1 MDITGSVNAN
11 SSDLTLAAGD
21 QVEVVGDVNTDSSQL
36 SVVGDLIIGGD
47 LNANG
52 DSNAVSST
60 GQMDIT
66 GSVNA
71 NSSDLSLA
79 AGDLMIGGNLNANG
93 TADQISDLNIAA
105 SGQVEIVGD
114 IYTNSADLAL
124 SGNQLRFGGGVVEAA
139 SLRLTASGGDD
150 ESPVLFLN
158 QNGVRLSIDGDFNLD
173 SNAPAGV
180 AGLGTHGSLTLEAE
194 NIDLG
199 QSIITALGD
208 LQLIAN
214 DSLTVKDLNAVED
227 LILEGSE
234 LIIQSDEGRTVDM
247 ICGGDFVAD
256 VDSVTKIGN
265 GTFRF
270 ASTTGIELSQA
281 FLQSVGPK
289 YQIGQPDSNFNANSL
304 GKGTLRLLDATSIE
318 QPAQLLPPD
327 EDQLAAQT
335 AQTAR
340 AERELGMAENQAFED
355 AFNISVQTN
364 SLGELGRRLGLVSLD
379 ANNVGGVDN
388 RATSISE
395 LRLRPSAAR
404 AAVAAHQEL
413 MASGSSKILQ
423 AAWDRFTADRES
435 VDPTAFRVWLA
446 EADEVLAQEGWAA
459 HDRMRA
465 ALRLSGLTPSEA
477 RAAVQAANANL
488 GVAELSEALQT
499 ILGGVRGEEA
509 TASAGPAP
517 EAPAA

>member
-1 MDITGSVNAN
+1 M
-11 SSDLTLAAGD
+11 
-21 QVEVVGDVNTDSSQL
+21 GDVNTDSSQL
-36 SVVGDLIIGGD
+36 SVSGDLMIGGD

-124 SGNQLRFGGGVVEAA
+124 TGNQLRFGGGVVEAA

-158 QNGVRLSIDGDFNLD
+158 QNGVRLSIDGDFSLD

-318 QPAQLLPPD
+318 QPHSCCRLMRTSWRPNCPN
-327 EDQLAAQT
+327 
-335 AQTAR
+335 R
-340 AERELGMAENQAFED
+340 PRERELGMAENQAFED
-355 AFNISVQTN
+355 AQHSVQTS
-364 SLGELGRRLGLVSLD
+364 SLE
-379 ANNVGGVDN
+379 
-388 RATSISE
+388 
-395 LRLRPSAAR
+395 
-404 AAVAAHQEL
+404 
-413 MASGSSKILQ
+413 SSDD
-423 AAWDRFTADRES
+423 AWDCEPRRK
-435 VDPTAFRVWLA
+435 
-446 EADEVLAQEGWAA
+446 
-459 HDRMRA
+459 
-465 ALRLSGLTPSEA
+465 
-477 RAAVQAANANL
+477 
-488 GVAELSEALQT
+488 
-499 ILGGVRGEEA
+499 
-509 TASAGPAP
+509 
-517 EAPAA
+517 

>member
-1 MDITGSVNAN
+1 
-11 SSDLTLAAGD
+11 
-21 QVEVVGDVNTDSSQL
+21 
-36 SVVGDLIIGGD
+36 
-47 LNANG
+47 
-52 DSNAVSST
+52 
-60 GQMDIT
+60 
-66 GSVNA
+66 
-71 NSSDLSLA
+71 
-79 AGDLMIGGNLNANG
+79 MIGGNLNANG

-124 SGNQLRFGGGVVEAA
+124 TGNQLRFGGGVVEAA

-158 QNGVRLSIDGDFNLD
+158 QNEVRLSIDGDFNLD

-214 DSLTVKDLNAVED
+214 DSLTVKDLNAVEN

-379 ANNVGGVDN
+379 ASNVGGVDN

-404 AAVAAHQEL
+404 AAVAAYQEL
-413 MASGSSKILQ
+413 MSSGSVEVLQ
-423 AAWDRFTADRES
+423 DAWKRFTAGGES
-435 VDPTAFRVWLA
+435 INPSDFQVWLTVTN
-446 EADEVLAQEGWAA
+446 DILAKEGLLA
-459 HDRMRA
+459 HERMRT
-465 ALRLSGLTPSEA
+465 ALRLSGLTPSEV
-477 RAAVQAANANL
+477 RTAVQAANANL
-488 GVAELSEALQT
+488 GITKAPDSLKAIIGGTELKA
-499 ILGGVRGEEA
+499 G
-509 TASAGPAP
+509 TAPSNRAP
-517 EAPAA
+517 EAPST